1 MIGINHLHK
10 KLLMNTSSCAYSSD
24 FSFFT
29 DAENQFKAM
38 AEHLSSDSMATEE
51 HGSIEQYIHEEG
63 SELLRLMLQA
73 ALDRIADNE
82 VKLPHVINSNGDQLS
97 HVRKT
102 TSRKLTSLF
111 GPVSVRRMGYSL
123 PGKGSEFPAAIPT
136 RNLCNLLIN
145 MKILKKRL
153 RS

>member
-73 ALDRIADNE
+73 ALDRIAA
-82 VKLPHVINSNGDQLS
+82 LLTMRSNYPMLS
-97 HVRKT
+97 T
-102 TSRKLTSLF
+102 PMETSFRT
-111 GPVSVRRMGYSL
+111 
-123 PGKGSEFPAAIPT
+123 
-136 RNLCNLLIN
+136 
-145 MKILKKRL
+145 
-153 RS
+153 

>member
-10 KLLMNTSSCAYSSD
+10 KLLMNTSSCAYSSY

-82 VKLPHVINSNGDQLS
+82 VKLPMLS
-97 HVRKT
+97 T
-102 TSRKLTSLF
+102 PMETSFRT
-111 GPVSVRRMGYSL
+111 
-123 PGKGSEFPAAIPT
+123 
-136 RNLCNLLIN
+136 
-145 MKILKKRL
+145 
-153 RS
+153 

>member
-1 MIGINHLHK
+1 
-10 KLLMNTSSCAYSSD
+10 
-24 FSFFT
+24 
-29 DAENQFKAM
+29 M

-111 GPVSVRRMGYSL
+111 GPVFCAPNGIQPSGQ
-123 PGKGSEFPAAIPT
+123 GK
-136 RNLCNLLIN
+136 
-145 MKILKKRL
+145 
-153 RS
+153 